1 MLAALIATRHAAPPP
16 PPPVIFYSNQL
27 VAATTTFKCISI
39 TWAASNLVT
48 SLPIQ
53 NALTYSIPGQ
63 ISILDQLSIPYYRIL
78 NYLASDANQISM
90 PPALYLSNQ
99 ITAALAAAINLQT
112 TLSAITSFVQL
123 AIGQGNPPIDPTQL
137 ARLQQQ
143 TAGAIAV
150 LKSLGRPL

>member
-1 MLAALIATRHAAPPP
+1 MLAALIATRQP
-16 PPPVIFYSNQL
+16 PPPVLFYSNQL

-53 NALTYSIPGQ
+53 NTLTYSIPGQ
-63 ISILDQLSIPYYRIL
+63 ISVLDQLSIPYYRIL

-99 ITAALAAAINLQT
+99 IAAALAAAINLQT

-123 AIGQGNPPIDPTQL
+123 SIGQGNPLIDPSQL

-143 TAGAIAV
+143 TAVAIAV